1 MKMYSKSSSFVAN
14 LTLQPQNSCREV
26 SFSCYLNKS
35 EENMIRELANH
46 ASEHLK
52 SKQDEEIGVFR
63 AEKYFKGE
71 IEDRGDKKTIGFI
84 DTKDTRSELHQKDE
98 DFKEFDHSFPAN
110 LRTDQTN
117 MNIPSVRLSVSCNSR
132 SGLLPLVKQPIRK
145 TENRSKTGTF
155 LARFGCNC
163 INIKSTQID
172 EKRLIHVKE
181 NSKPD
186 QFFNRMP
193 DSDQKTDQVSVRK
206 LDHDLKPDQSSI
218 KMLDSDQKTNQ
229 FSFRTNSDDQK
240 TGQVTSKFAEPSPK
254 NNCPSFPVF
263 NSNNPNSN
271 SSSNFKSNSKSGNL
285 AGKVQGDNNNGR
297 LSLGKKLTLLNDWD
311 MDMDIPTEHAKYI
324 SSSRRYNNDEDSDS
338 SSDLFEIESFS
349 PTGDSCFSAHRKSD
363 YAPSEV
369 SIDWS
374 VVTASAADFSVVS
387 DYTGVVGTGGGDRR
401 YSDMNGQFR
410 GKKDGQK
417 KRAGILSGCANHKA
431 VRVAGD

>member
-46 ASEHLK
+46 ASEHPK

-71 IEDRGDKKTIGFI
+71 IEDRSDKKTIGFI
-84 DTKDTRSELHQKDE
+84 DSKDNRSEMDQKDE

-117 MNIPSVRLSVSCNSR
+117 MNTPSVRLSDSCNSR
-132 SGLLPLVKQPIRK
+132 SGLLPHVKQSIRK
-145 TENRSKTGTF
+145 IENRSKTGTF

-163 INIKSTQID
+163 INMKSTQID
-172 EKRLIHVKE
+172 EKRLINVKE
-181 NSKPD
+181 NSKAG
-186 QFFNRMP
+186 QFYDKLS
-193 DSDQKTDQVSVRK
+193 DSDKKTDQVSVK
-206 LDHDLKPDQSSI
+206 MLHHDLKPDHSSI

-254 NNCPSFPVF
+254 NNYPSFPVL
-263 NSNNPNSN
+263 NSNNLNSN

-285 AGKVQGDNNNGR
+285 AGKVQGDNNNGQ

-311 MDMDIPTEHAKYI
+311 TDIPTEHAKYI

-349 PTGDSCFSAHRKSD
+349 PTGESCFSAHRKSD

-387 DYTGVVGTGGGDRR
+387 DYTGVVRTGGGDRR
-401 YSDMNGQFR
+401 YSDINGQFR
-410 GKKDGQK
+410 GKKEGQK
-417 KRAGILSGCANHKA
+417 KRAGILSGCASHKA

>member
-46 ASEHLK
+46 ASEHPK

-71 IEDRGDKKTIGFI
+71 IEDGGDKKTIGFI
-84 DTKDTRSELHQKDE
+84 DTKEKDE
-98 DFKEFDHSFPAN
+98 DFKEFDQSFPAN

-117 MNIPSVRLSVSCNSR
+117 MHTPSVRLSVSCNSR
-132 SGLLPLVKQPIRK
+132 SGLLPHVKQSIRK

-163 INIKSTQID
+163 INMKSTQID

-193 DSDQKTDQVSVRK
+193 DSDQKTDQVSTK
-206 LDHDLKPDQSSI
+206 MLDRDLKPDQSSI

-229 FSFRTNSDDQK
+229 FSFRTNADDQK
-240 TGQVTSKFAEPSPK
+240 TGQLTSKFAEPSPK
-254 NNCPSFPVF
+254 NNCPSFSVI

-311 MDMDIPTEHAKYI
+311 MDIPTEYAKYI

-387 DYTGVVGTGGGDRR
+387 DYTGVVRAGGGDRR
-401 YSDMNGQFR
+401 YSDKNGQFR

-417 KRAGILSGCANHKA
+417 KRAGILSGCGSHKA